1 MDFLQARLGNKAS
14 VAAGEAML
22 VRDRQQDG
30 QGDGQSENRVSP
42 LQGINVL
49 QRMMRDVECRYDIH
63 DGRLGRRGTQDCF
76 FELKYS
82 HFRKYGQ

>member
-1 MDFLQARLGNKAS
+1 MDFLQARLGLKAS
-14 VAAGEAML
+14 VPAGEAML

-49 QRMMRDVECRYDIH
+49 QRMMRDVGMISTMDDLAGEE
-63 DGRLGRRGTQDCF
+63 LGIVS
-76 FELKYS
+76 LS
-82 HFRKYGQ
+82 

>member
-1 MDFLQARLGNKAS
+1 VWLL
-14 VAAGEAML
+14 AAGEAML

-49 QRMMRDVECRYDIH
+49 QRMMRDVGMISTMDDLAGE
-63 DGRLGRRGTQDCF
+63 
-76 FELKYS
+76 ELRIVS
-82 HFRKYGQ
+82 LS

>member
-1 MDFLQARLGNKAS
+1 MDFLQARLGPKAS

-49 QRMMRDVECRYDIH
+49 QRMMRDVGMISTMDDLAGE
-63 DGRLGRRGTQDCF
+63 
-76 FELKYS
+76 ELRIVS
-82 HFRKYGQ
+82 LS